1 MTKVNYKAIFL
12 SNSINIMKICNRLN
26 STSCPSRW
34 WRVFKLKEGSG
45 VFPKGTQCL
54 RTAPSDGLIYSG
66 APWLMV
72 TRPSSAKRGF
82 VSTWK
87 GMLWDI
93 SCCLDWP
100 SNKVL
105 ASTLL
110 PVEIFVLLAEGCGL
124 IVLENLGESGLC
136 AWARTFIPSAQ
147 KIRSVSWSQIFD
159 FWLYQLMKF
168 SKSLNRI
175 GLGAKFLKERSRG
188 LVLKV

>member
-147 KIRSVSWSQIFD
+147 KIRSITALPALFSQWTGENNIGEGKVELGKD
-159 FWLYQLMKF
+159 WRRTKF
-168 SKSLNRI
+168 QQNQRYK
-175 GLGAKFLKERSRG
+175 KT
-188 LVLKV
+188 